1 MLVDDMY
8 VVASESMMAIS
19 TLYRLPDDDDLVDVS
34 RPSSSGHHSP
44 INDIDRVD
52 LVFSNCGRCCCGVIV
67 VIIDLSLFSKFD
79 IDKCVVFCNS
89 IDKLTPLFIDEQSL
103 TS

>member
-8 VVASESMMAIS
+8 VVATSESMMAIS
-19 TLYRLPDDDDLVDVS
+19 TLYRLPDDDDLVDES

-52 LVFSNCGRCCCGVIV
+52 LVFSSCGRRCCGVIV

-79 IDKCVVFCNS
+79 IDKCVVFFNS
-89 IDKLTPLFIDEQSL
+89 IDKLTLLYIALQS
-103 TS
+103 TN